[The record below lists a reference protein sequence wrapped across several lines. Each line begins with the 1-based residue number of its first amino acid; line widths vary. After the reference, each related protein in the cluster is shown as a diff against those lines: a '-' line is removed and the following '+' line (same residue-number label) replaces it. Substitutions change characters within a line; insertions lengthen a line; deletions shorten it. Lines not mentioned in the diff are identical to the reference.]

1 MITLEHLDY
10 LTPKTLEEAVRL
22 LGTTDGISIL
32 AGGTDLVPLMKY
44 GVKKPK
50 ALLSLAGIPGLND
63 IEFTDVGAVIGVMV
77 TLDDLARD
85 ERIREKFPIVAD
97 GARAV
102 ASPQIRNVGTVGG
115 NLFQE
120 TRCLYY
126 NQTGNW
132 RKSIGDC
139 FKVGGNVCRQA
150 PGSKECRA
158 LYYSDLAPALI
169 AMGAEVDIQTENGR
183 SERVP
188 LMTAI
193 ERRTAGTFPTGIA
206 KSVFIPSAGS
216 SSRGVFLKY
225 AMRGSVD
232 FAVANVALHYLPS
245 ETNNGTVRLVMGAVA
260 PTPVRLNETEAL
272 LAEVLSG
279 GTASRDRLM
288 ETALKEAA
296 AKSRFIRETAV
307 PMRLKKNTL
316 HAAAEAIEKLL
327 AESNIS

>member
-10 LTPKTLEEAVRL
+10 HAPKTLEEAVQL
-22 LGTTDGISIL
+22 LGTTDGVSIL

-63 IEFTDVGAVIGVMV
+63 IEFTDDGVVVGAMV
-77 TLDDLARD
+77 TLDVLAGD
-85 ERIREKFPIVAD
+85 ERIKGEFPIVAD

-102 ASPQIRNVGTVGG
+102 ASPQIRNVGTVCG

-126 NQTGNW
+126 NQTGFW

-139 FKVGGNVCRQA
+139 FKIGGDVCHQA

-169 AMGAEVDIQTENGR
+169 AMGAEVDVQTENGR
-183 SERVP
+183 SERIP

-193 ERRTAGTFPTGIA
+193 ERRVAGTFPTGIA
-206 KSVFIPSAGS
+206 KSVFVPSAGP

-232 FAVANVALHYLPS
+232 FAVANVALHYSPS
-245 ETNNGTVRLVMGAVA
+245 EGKNGKVRLVMGAVA
-260 PTPVRLNETEAL
+260 PKPVRLEETEAL
-272 LAEVLSG
+272 LAVALSG
-279 GTASRDRLM
+279 GTASRDRLV

-296 AKSRFIRETAV
+296 AKSRFIRETSV
-307 PMRLKKNTL
+307 PLRLKKNTL
-316 HAAAEAIEKLL
+316 HAAAEAIEQLL
-327 AESNIS
+327 DKSDIS